1 MKHGLGGTLA
11 GFCTCDE
18 FVFLNSLASV
28 LSAHGL
34 WAADLSD
41 LQSVANSHPVD
52 PGDAPQVGRPTIAAR
67 SDDDGVAAVDP
78 CVRLVGSVRVG
89 VGRHRISSLW
99 RIRDALMR
107 TRCGTTRAES

>member
-41 LQSVANSHPVD
+41 LQSVANWENVPS
-52 PGDAPQVGRPTIAAR
+52 
-67 SDDDGVAAVDP
+67 GV
-78 CVRLVGSVRVG
+78 
-89 VGRHRISSLW
+89 W
-99 RIRDALMR
+99 
-107 TRCGTTRAES
+107 RAELGSMEGEIRYSDLAAASPR